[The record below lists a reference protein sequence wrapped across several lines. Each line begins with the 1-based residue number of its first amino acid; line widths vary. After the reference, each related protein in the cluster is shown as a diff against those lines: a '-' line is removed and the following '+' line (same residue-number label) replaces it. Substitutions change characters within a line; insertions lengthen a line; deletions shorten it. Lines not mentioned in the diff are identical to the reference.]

1 MGIHDTTHDARAL
14 MLDDPV
20 TYERAD
26 VHRVR
31 DVLAKFPAQC
41 RAAAELRPVPTP
53 TFPRPRLVVVAGMG
67 GSASSGDLLAGC
79 AAERLDVPVIV
90 HRGYGLPTLAGNRDL
105 VIATSY
111 SGDTAESLSAAEA
124 ALSRG
129 CPLVAITSGGRL
141 AALARERGV
150 PRVTL
155 PVGLMPRMAL
165 GYLFFPL
172 LGILKSTDL
181 HVSKGGE
188 VEEAFE
194 VVDAL
199 ADELGTPRP
208 TATNEAKRLAQA
220 IGNHLPV
227 VYGGPVTGTTAYR
240 WKTDFEENSKT
251 FAAAGVLPEMNH
263 NEIEAWSGPLAR
275 ELYLVLLRDRE
286 EGPEITR
293 RFALLRELIG
303 PGAAGVAEVSTR
315 GGGYLARLLSLAYLG
330 QWTSYYL
337 AIVRGVDPWSVPVLD
352 ALKGRMRT
360 DR

>member
-220 IGNHLPV
+220 IGKH
-227 VYGGPVTGTTAYR
+227 
-240 WKTDFEENSKT
+240 EENSKT

>member
-1 MGIHDTTHDARAL
+1 MGIHDATHDTRAL
-14 MLDDPV
+14 MLDDV
-20 TYERAD
+20 ATYERAD

-41 RAAAELRPVPTP
+41 RAAVELRPALAPAT
-53 TFPRPRLVVVAGMG
+53 PRPRLIVVAGMG
-67 GSASSGDLLAGC
+67 GSAASGDLLAGC
-79 AAERLDVPVIV
+79 AAERLDVPVLV
-90 HRGYGLPTLAGNRDL
+90 HRGYGLPMLAGDRDL
-105 VIATSY
+105 VIASSY

-129 CPLVAITSGGRL
+129 CSLVAVTSGGRL

-155 PVGLMPRMAL
+155 PAGLMPRMAL

-172 LGILKSTDL
+172 IGILKSADV
-181 HVSKGGE
+181 HVVKGGE
-188 VEEAFE
+188 IEETFG
-194 VVDAL
+194 VIDAL
-199 ADELGTPRP
+199 AAELGPARP

-220 IGNHLPV
+220 IGDHLPV
-227 VYGGPVTGTTAYR
+227 VYGGPLTGTTAYR

-293 RFALLRELIG
+293 RFGLLRELIA
-303 PGAAGVAEVSTR
+303 PGAAGVAEASTR
-315 GGGYLARLLSLAYLG
+315 GGSYLARLLSLAYLG

-337 AIVRGVDPWSVPVLD
+337 AILRGVDPWSVPVLD
-352 ALKGRMRT
+352 ALKGRMRS
-360 DR
+360 DG